1 MLRRCRVVFEFCS
14 GVKSCRA
21 SPLRI
26 LQQSASAVLLLADVL
41 FNVLNIYPL
50 EARGV
55 KLLLLLGSFYAA

>member
-26 LQQSASAVLLLADVL
+26 LQQSAALLLADVL
-41 FNVLNIYPL
+41 FNVFNIYPL

>member
-26 LQQSASAVLLLADVL
+26 LQQSASAALLLADVL
-41 FNVLNIYPL
+41 FNIFNIYPL
-50 EARGV
+50 EAHGV
-55 KLLLLLGSFYAA
+55 K